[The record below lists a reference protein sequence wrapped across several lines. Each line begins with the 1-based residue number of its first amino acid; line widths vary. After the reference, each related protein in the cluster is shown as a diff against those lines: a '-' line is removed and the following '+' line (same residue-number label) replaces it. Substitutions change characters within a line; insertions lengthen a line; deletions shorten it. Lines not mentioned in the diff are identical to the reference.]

1 MGVVTIEGSAYFF
14 LIVAE
19 SGRLVC
25 LICVSIARCGTAGG
39 NTAIY
44 RNFLAQKHYCA
55 AAVAVTIITYVWLG
69 AITRSLTPAAPPA
82 SAAASP
88 YPVLPGP

>member
-25 LICVSIARCGTAGG
+25 LICVSIAGCSTVGG

-55 AAVAVTIITYVWLG
+55 AAVGTAVFSAVPESNSVAKICCRFALSCL
-69 AITRSLTPAAPPA
+69 AKALT
-82 SAAASP
+82 SA
-88 YPVLPGP
+88 